1 MVDAKR
7 AAGGTLGK
15 LAGIPMVIKDNIH
28 VAGLPN
34 TAGTPALRNFVP
46 TEDASV
52 VARSRGAAILLV
64 LEDTGEWER
73 PFAIC
78 NPPYP

>member
-1 MVDAKR
+1 MLNEPP
-7 AAGGTLGK
+7 GETLGK

-34 TAGTPALRNFVP
+34 TAGAPALRKFVP

-52 VARSRGAAILLV
+52 VPRSRGAAILLV
-64 LEDTGEWER
+64 LQDTGKWER
-73 PFAIC
+73 PFA
-78 NPPYP
+78 NWNLPYP